1 MFKHSRWARSGG
13 AVTALSLLA
22 ALAMAGPAAA
32 ATGWTVT
39 TIPQTANN
47 TEINAMAART
57 GTDAWA
63 VGVQFGAAGQAPP
76 PPAAYHWN
84 GSTWSLTPTP
94 SLGVNGGLNAVSA
107 SGASDAW
114 AVGFTIPAGY
124 RVRQPLYEHWNGTAW
139 SVVPGPG
146 LGLNGVAALSAS
158 NAWAVGIRGTVVHWD
173 GTAWSTVTVPSPN
186 PSYPAGANLN
196 AITAL
201 SASDI
206 WAVGSFYNASF
217 TISPF
222 ALHYNGTS
230 WTVTILPQ
238 PAVSGPSSPILHG
251 VTAVASNNVW
261 AVGENEEVPG
271 LGLTTLIE
279 HWNGSAWSIVP
290 SPTPGAY
297 PTLNAVAARSASDV
311 YAVGFNEPSVNG
323 GVQQGLIL
331 RWNGSAWSADT
342 DPTAGTFSPLYGA
355 ATLPG
360 ATAEWAAGI
369 NSADHALIL
378 AHG

>member
-84 GSTWSLTPTP
+84 GSAWSLTPTP

-196 AITAL
+196 AITAV

-271 LGLTTLIE
+271 LGLTTLLA

-297 PTLNAVAARSASDV
+297 PTLKRSPPVRPATSTPSGSTSPASTAASSKA
-311 YAVGFNEPSVNG
+311 
-323 GVQQGLIL
+323 
-331 RWNGSAWSADT
+331 
-342 DPTAGTFSPLYGA
+342 
-355 ATLPG
+355 
-360 ATAEWAAGI
+360 
-369 NSADHALIL
+369 
-378 AHG
+378 